1 MNRSG
6 EYVRNMTGE
15 AEYRSFRPA
24 PLPPNKRTNIHQ
36 FSMTLLHNGV
46 EKFMDIAHFTDC
58 GCTLCLLTASLTP
71 HPSLLATFSAQVA
84 ILLRLCYNIPA
95 KARSFL

>member
-1 MNRSG
+1 
-6 EYVRNMTGE
+6 MTGE

-46 EKFMDIAHFTDC
+46 EKFMGTN
-58 GCTLCLLTASLTP
+58 
-71 HPSLLATFSAQVA
+71 
-84 ILLRLCYNIPA
+84 RIPA
-95 KARSFL
+95 VCTHFFWEDILFFCITPGQGYAKGGIYTSYILIFLIQYKKQPAVMSEAAIGIF